1 MNALANALQARIPN
15 SPLAALNQFAREAD
29 VPPRLT
35 SLARAG
41 KPVNAGAHLALCAAV
56 GIDPVDGKPR
66 PAKRVSPNVV
76 WWVFAGALYITRD
89 LKKLDQRAA
98 AKIIEVSPASICRAE
113 RGRPVSIEVM
123 IKLCAFIGV
132 HPDGYTAP
140 LSCPPKIV
148 KRETATETSERG
160 SDDPADASS
169 TTVSAAS

>member
-15 SPLAALNQFAREAD
+15 SPLAALNEFAREAD

-76 WWVFAGALYITRD
+76 WWVFAGALYITRG

-160 SDDPADASS
+160 LGPADASS